1 MKGTKVFSRGVL
13 AYGAMVLLKSILT
26 GLGAAALVACLG
38 GLWMQ
43 SFQYRLAMSATA
55 GDSTMV
61 DARWHKGPVVLA
73 LTLVFA
79 VGFAWR
85 YLKGK

>member
-1 MKGTKVFSRGVL
+1 
-13 AYGAMVLLKSILT
+13 MVLFKSILT
-26 GLGAAALVACLG
+26 GLGAAALAAFVG

-43 SFQYRLAMSATA
+43 SLQYRLAISSAG
-55 GDSTMV
+55 GDSSMV
-61 DARWHKGPVVLA
+61 DVRWHMGPVVLA

-85 YLKGK
+85 YRKG